1 MSANSIKAVLSQK
14 IEVSVM
20 GKRYKKSDLKSIK
33 RNGKWLISDGEKDHL
48 LCKPPKLKLRPGK
61 QFYVPKDQD
70 YSQGSLTIYEHGALI
85 NKGVKIMG
93 KQIVS
98 PGGLRGD
105 IKTFSAAARRRMRLF
120 MLTHNVNPDLIECSV
135 TLTVPGPIMTAE
147 EKKSLW
153 KYWTDEVNR
162 KGWACLWRLELQK
175 RGQFHWHCIMGL
187 KMNYGS
193 FQGHFERIIEKAK
206 KENTDQ
212 KYRHVMK
219 KDKNESPYKKWY
231 TCQEYLLKDMVTEL
245 WSKVLPADRQG
256 FVRDHTV
263 ELEMDR
269 TGYAWRRYMQDH
281 ASKLKQEQLSD
292 TGKQWGIINRKL
304 FTSSQVVYDVDFLS
318 RRHWCIFNRPLMRLK
333 NGVSKKKKRFK
344 RISQGKSVSFGKK
357 DTFIKL
363 YDWSVI
369 EYLER
374 IEYESIPF

>member
-1 MSANSIKAVLSQK
+1 M
-14 IEVSVM
+14 E
-20 GKRYKKSDLKSIK
+20 KRYKKSDVKSIK
-33 RNGKWLISDGEKDHL
+33 KNGKWLISDDEKEL
-48 LCKPPKLKLRPGK
+48 LLSKPPKLKLRSEK

-93 KQIVS
+93 KQIDFH
-98 PGGLRGD
+98 GGIRGE
-105 IKTFSAAARRRMRLF
+105 IKTFSAAARRRMRMF

-135 TLTVPGPIMTAE
+135 TLTVPGPTMSPE
-147 EKKSLW
+147 EKKALW

-187 KMNYGS
+187 KNNYGTW
-193 FQGHFERIIEKAK
+193 QQYFERIIEKAE
-206 KENTDQ
+206 KEGTSH
-212 KYRHVMK
+212 KFRYIIK
-219 KDKNESPYKKWY
+219 KDKNGLSYKKYY
-231 TCQEYLLKDMVTEL
+231 TVQEFLLKEMVSEL
-245 WSKVLPADRQG
+245 WSKVLPGERSK
-256 FVRDHTV
+256 FSNDHTV

-281 ASKLKQEQLSD
+281 ASKLKDEQLAD

-304 FTSSQVVYDVDFLS
+304 FIDSRLILDVDFLS

-333 NGVSKKKKRFK
+333 NGTNKKKKRFK
-344 RISQGKSVSFGKK
+344 KISQGKSVSFGKK